1 MATKAVFGTV
11 TTTCREDGPNDTMNR
26 QRLHI
31 GSDKNQPSEPSSSR
45 WPCSRGTCNLLGSAG
60 KGMLCSSPRKSHHST
75 LQADK
80 AGRNTIIQNTR
91 QNMMEEI
98 GEMQGD
104 HKQQQNHRKKDSRQL
119 ISMNVF
125 TDPMGERRRFA
136 SLPPPFRSHQH
147 RLLRRIPHGICG
159 WSYTSTG
166 DDARTTESHSGEP
179 VAGRTG
185 DQLWSC
191 VRGGRGGGEVRR
203 G

>member
-60 KGMLCSSPRKSHHST
+60 EGMLCSSPRKSHHST

-80 AGRNTIIQNTR
+80 AGRHTIIQNTR

-98 GEMQGD
+98 GEMQG
-104 HKQQQNHRKKDSRQL
+104 HHEQQQNHRKKDSCQL
-119 ISMNVF
+119 KSLSTWF

-136 SLPPPFRSHQH
+136 SLPPPFRSHPH

-159 WSYTSTG
+159 
-166 DDARTTESHSGEP
+166 
-179 VAGRTG
+179 
-185 DQLWSC
+185 
-191 VRGGRGGGEVRR
+191 
-203 G
+203 